1 MIYRNY
7 ILNEDPVVERRKLE
21 RFDLRLPAKIEGLG
35 LIKGV
40 HNSLFTRNVSSGGAF
55 VETTKHFPENSR
67 IKVDL
72 AVPTGVLV
80 KVTGAVLRSEPT
92 GIAIRFDNKYQLT
105 PLHKNS
111 HQSNKFYNSSPSI
124 H

>member
-1 MIYRNY
+1 M
-7 ILNEDPVVERRKLE
+7 VERRKLE

-35 LIKGV
+35 LGKGV
-40 HNSLFTRNVSSGGAF
+40 HNSALTRNISAGGAF
-55 VETTKHFPENSR
+55 LETTKHFPENSR
-67 IKVDL
+67 INVEVI
-72 AVPTGVLV
+72 VPTGVLV
-80 KVTGAVLRSEPT
+80 KVNGAVLRSEPM
-92 GIAIRFDNKYQLT
+92 GIAVRFDNEYQLT

>member
-1 MIYRNY
+1 M
-7 ILNEDPVVERRKLE
+7 VERRKLE

-35 LIKGV
+35 LGKGV
-40 HNSLFTRNVSSGGAF
+40 HNSALTRNISAGGAF
-55 VETTKHFPENSR
+55 LETTKHFPENSR

-80 KVTGAVLRSEPT
+80 KVSGAVLRSEPT
-92 GIAIRFDNKYQLT
+92 GIAVLFDNEYQLT
-105 PLHKNS
+105 PLQKN
-111 HQSNKFYNSSPSI
+111 I

>member
-1 MIYRNY
+1 M
-7 ILNEDPVVERRKLE
+7 VERRKLE

-40 HNSLFTRNVSSGGAF
+40 YNSLFTRNISAGGAF

-67 IKVDL
+67 VSIDL

-80 KVTGAVLRSEPT
+80 KVTGAVLRSDPT
-92 GIAIRFDNKYQLT
+92 GIAVRFDNKYQLT
-105 PLHKNS
+105 PLQKNS
-111 HQSNKFYNSSPSI
+111 H
-124 H
+124 